1 MVFNSIS
8 SASDH
13 LSLVRDYSFLLLHPY
28 QVDTAY
34 LVAGPLKLATKYQV
48 DDLRAR
54 IITQLELDWPTTLDS
69 WEKREDYM
77 QKNRSGDDSASDIR
91 AHPEPVIRLALECDV
106 PSVLPMAFY
115 DLSRKGVYAG
125 DSDLLTRED
134 LVTLVRGKEGLKNFL
149 TLFCFRR
156 SFNLCE
162 RCDCDIAKYWADFTL
177 MVWIRIDPLSHFR
190 SEVTAFREGKHADKF
205 CQDCTKDVEEV
216 IKEGYV
222 DLFPTITSLFA

>member
-1 MVFNSIS
+1 
-8 SASDH
+8 
-13 LSLVRDYSFLLLHPY
+13 VRDYSFLLLHPY

-54 IITQLELDWPTTLDS
+54 IITQLELDWPTTLQG
-69 WEKREDYM
+69 WEKREDYVAEM

-91 AHPEPVIRLALECDV
+91 AHPEPVIRLALECDI
-106 PSVLPMAFY
+106 PSVLPVAFY
-115 DLSRKGVYAG
+115 DLSKIRADAGV
-125 DSDLLTRED
+125 SDLVTRED
-134 LVTLVRGKEGLKNFL
+134 LVTLMRYKEGLKNFL
-149 TLFCFRR
+149 TVFCFRR
-156 SFNLCE
+156 LFNLCD
-162 RCDCDIAKYWADFTL
+162 RCDCDIVKYWANFTL
-177 MVWIRIDPLSHFR
+177 MMWIRIDPLSHFR

-222 DLFPTITSLFA
+222 DLFPTITSVFA